1 MTTTAPSEAL
11 TPMPRIVRACRREI
25 LDRPPVW
32 MMRQAGRYM
41 SEYRAIREKAD
52 FLTMCKNP
60 DLAVEVSL
68 QPLAAF
74 GMDAVIMFSD
84 ILVPVEAMGM
94 ALEFNEKGPH
104 LPTPIRSRAQ
114 IDALSIPD
122 PVEKTGFVMQV
133 LRQLR
138 QALAVYPEVGLIG
151 FAGAP
156 WTLATYMVEGGTSRN
171 HTDIMTMLYNEPEAL
186 HVLLDKIAKTVI
198 LYLNAQIEAGAQV
211 VQLFDTWGGL
221 LPEPLYREFVHPYQQ
236 QVLAGLNR
244 SEAPVI
250 LYVKGSSHVLEYL
263 PQTGADV
270 ISLDGMTTISQ
281 ARTRIGNDIALQGN
295 LDFNLLFAHPDV
307 LTGHVQAMLKEGG
320 NQGYIFNLSHGII
333 PQTPVANVKRVV
345 DTVKSSARALAT
357 P

>member
-1 MTTTAPSEAL
+1 
-11 TPMPRIVRACRREI
+11 
-25 LDRPPVW
+25 
-32 MMRQAGRYM
+32 
-41 SEYRAIREKAD
+41 
-52 FLTMCKNP
+52 
-60 DLAVEVSL
+60 
-68 QPLAAF
+68 
-74 GMDAVIMFSD
+74 
-84 ILVPVEAMGM
+84 MGM
-94 ALEFNEKGPH
+94 TLEFNEKGPH
-104 LPTPIRSRAQ
+104 LPTPLRTRAQ
-114 IDALSIPD
+114 IDALCIPD
-122 PVEKTGFVMQV
+122 PEEKTGFVMQV
-133 LRQLR
+133 LRTLR
-138 QALAVYPEVGLIG
+138 QALSVYPKVGLIG

-236 QVLAGLNR
+236 QVIAGLNR
-244 SEAPVI
+244 EVTPVI

-270 ISLDGMTTISQ
+270 ISLDGLTTIAQ
-281 ARTRIGNDIALQGN
+281 ARQRLGQNVALQGN
-295 LDFNLLFAHPDV
+295 LDFNMLFAKPDV
-307 LTGHVQAMLKEGG
+307 LIRNVQAMVKEGG

-333 PQTPVANVKRVV
+333 PQTPVENVKRVV
-345 DTVKSSARALAT
+345 DTIKATSLALAT